1 MTRTPTPNPFLFFFI
16 KNENQKCMFSKFNE
30 SHPHHGNLL
39 GVSFGAKRKSFFFV
53 VVANFIYK
61 LEIVIAQTSIIVLQ
75 INCSAVFISFVNDI
89 HGSFLKKEKQN
100 FSKEIHFAIC
110 VRMSVNRSFLLF
122 IPLSLSLSHPF
133 RNWYKNIL
141 QR

>member
-1 MTRTPTPNPFLFFFI
+1 MHVFEFQRKPSSSWQFI
-16 KNENQKCMFSKFNE
+16 RCFVWSQKEEF
-30 SHPHHGNLL
+30 
-39 GVSFGAKRKSFFFV
+39 VFFV

-122 IPLSLSLSHPF
+122 IPLSLSLIHFAIDIRIS
-133 RNWYKNIL
+133 YKGNNL
-141 QR
+141 QSRW